1 MFLRG
6 KKIPASIF
14 LASIILGLTIQ
25 PARAE
30 TIQIPC
36 GSNATYE
43 LILPSGVA
51 LNGSKCSG
59 DLILDPRVRTLGK
72 NVFQFSKITSI
83 VLSDSVTKIDSGALS
98 YVNAKAIKFGS
109 SLENVGF
116 EAFRMS
122 RFTSFDLPNSLIE
135 IGECA
140 FCDTYFESLVI
151 PKSVEIIG
159 NNAFSRSDSGVPL
172 KRIEIPSSVKNIG
185 TYSFAFA
192 GLEVVKIGSGIT
204 SIPGGAFSYN
214 KLQKVIIPK
223 GVRFIGAFAFKFNPL
238 KEIEIPDT
246 VTGID
251 SEAFANT
258 QITKLNLP
266 DSVVNIGT
274 RAFADI
280 KTLKSITFSEK
291 FDQRR
296 SDNSI
301 WIGDIFDGSYALEE
315 VIYCG
320 TASGFIIQPKCTA
333 EKQAAMESKK
343 VDLRSKFL
351 SEVLKIDLAT
361 LPENN
366 DSVDIAEMEDEAKN
380 YLGKLTIV
388 DSEIKSKKIS
398 SYSKLENSKL
408 LDDLRVA
415 KSKLESNIKQIQINF
430 ENCIDKGVLIVQN
443 NGNTRGWQNVCA
455 KYIKSKNYL
464 EKVNKFASDVTE
476 RLTAAVEISSA
487 APTPSIK
494 PSPKN
499 STMTPKSLTIICA
512 KGKTIKKITAV
523 NPKCPSGY
531 KKKIDSF

>member
-1 MFLRG
+1 MLLRS
-6 KKIPASIF
+6 KKVSIF
-14 LASIILGLTIQ
+14 TLLVALILGFNIQ
-25 PARAE
+25 PSRAE

-36 GSNATYE
+36 GLNATYE

-59 DLILDPRVRTLGK
+59 DINLDPRVKTLGK
-72 NVFQFSKITSI
+72 NVFQFSKLTSI
-83 VLSDSVTKIDSGALS
+83 VLSDAVTRIDSGALS
-98 YVNAKAIKFGS
+98 YINAKAIKFGS
-109 SLENVGF
+109 SLEYVGF

-122 RFTSFDLPNSLIE
+122 RFNSFDLPSSLIE

-140 FCDTYFESLVI
+140 FCDTYFESIVI
-151 PKSVEIIG
+151 PNSVEMIG
-159 NNAFSRSDSGVPL
+159 NNAFSRNDSGVPL
-172 KRIEIPSSVKNIG
+172 KKIEIPSSVKNIG

-192 GLEVVKIGSGIT
+192 GLEEVKIGSGIT
-204 SIPGGAFSYN
+204 SIPGGAFSHN

-238 KEIEIPDT
+238 KEIEIPDS

-258 QITKLNLP
+258 QISKLNLP

-280 KTLKSITFSEK
+280 KTLKSVTFSEK

-301 WIGDIFDGSYALEE
+301 WIGDIFDGSYAVEE

-333 EKQAAMESKK
+333 EKQAAIESKK
-343 VDLRSKFL
+343 VDVRSKFL

-366 DSVDIAEMEDEAKN
+366 DSADIAEMEEEANK
-380 YLGKLTIV
+380 YLSKLKII

-398 SYSKLENSKL
+398 SYSKLQNFQL
-408 LDDLRVA
+408 LDDLRVT
-415 KSKLESNIKQIQINF
+415 KSRLVSNIKQIQINF
-430 ENCIDKGVLIVQN
+430 ENCLDKGVLIVQN
-443 NGNTRGWQNVCA
+443 NGNVRGWQNVCA
-455 KYIKSKNYL
+455 KYLKSKNYL
-464 EKVNKFASDVTE
+464 EKVNEFASDVTE
-476 RLTAAVEISSA
+476 RLAAAVEISSA
-487 APTPSIK
+487 TPTPSIK
-494 PSPKN
+494 PSSKN
-499 STMTPKSLTIICA
+499 SVMTPKSLTIICV
-512 KGKTIKKITAV
+512 KGKTIKRITAI
-523 NPKCPSGY
+523 NPNCPSGY
-531 KKKIDSF
+531 KKK